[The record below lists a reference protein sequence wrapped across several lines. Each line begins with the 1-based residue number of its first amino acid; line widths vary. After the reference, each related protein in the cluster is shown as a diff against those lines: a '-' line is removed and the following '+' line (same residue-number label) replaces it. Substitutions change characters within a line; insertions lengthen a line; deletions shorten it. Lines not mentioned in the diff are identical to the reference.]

1 MAHTILRTLTLAMAL
16 GSFGCGE
23 ELALPEL
30 GSRQAAIVNGALD
43 SGHPAVGILHSAN
56 AAACTATLIG
66 KRTVLTAAHC
76 VTTENPPYSLLSP
89 VHFYLGGF
97 YGSKYIATTVKVHP
111 SYAGGNVADLAV
123 VRLSQEVG
131 NVTPA
136 TIAASAPS
144 VGEAVE
150 LVGYGKTGEDEGEF
164 GTKRRAANSVGKLQT
179 QIFTMYGASGS
190 KGNLCNGDSGG
201 PTFAIRGGV
210 ELLIGIH
217 STKGG
222 VCGQEGND
230 MRVDAFHAWIAG
242 EAQGDLWDG
251 GQQDKAAPKV
261 SILSPSS
268 GVELAPSFQVAAA
281 ASDDVAVTQVV
292 LYVDGVKASVKSA
305 APWSFQLQNLTA
317 GPHAIEVV
325 ALDAAGHTGSAAIS
339 VSVKA
344 ADPAPATP
352 APNAPGKPAGPAL
365 AEFGATCTRSEE
377 CAGGICALDHGSGE
391 RFCTM
396 TCDPAASACPGESA
410 CTPVGQVAVCGP
422 GAKGAALDENG
433 LSGGCQLGGAGVD
446 TAALLPLALLA
457 LLLLVRRQR
466 AR

>member
-1 MAHTILRTLTLAMAL
+1 
-16 GSFGCGE
+16 
-23 ELALPEL
+23 
-30 GSRQAAIVNGALD
+30 
-43 SGHPAVGILHSAN
+43 
-56 AAACTATLIG
+56 
-66 KRTVLTAAHC
+66 
-76 VTTENPPYSLLSP
+76 
-89 VHFYLGGF
+89 
-97 YGSKYIATTVKVHP
+97 
-111 SYAGGNVADLAV
+111 
-123 VRLSQEVG
+123 
-131 NVTPA
+131 
-136 TIAASAPS
+136 

-164 GTKRRAANSVGKLQT
+164 GTKRRAQNSVGKLQA

-230 MRVDAFHAWIAG
+230 MRVDAFHGWIAT

-261 SILSPSS
+261 SILSPSH
-268 GVELAPSFQVAAA
+268 GVELAPSFQVEAA

-292 LYVDGVKASVKSA
+292 LYIDGVKASAKSA

-317 GPHAIEVV
+317 GSHAIEVV

-339 VSVKA
+339 INVKA
-344 ADPAPATP
+344 NDPAPAP
-352 APNAPGKPAGPAL
+352 APTAPGTAPGSAL
-365 AEFGATCTRSEE
+365 AEFGAACTISEE
-377 CAGGICALDHGSGE
+377 CAGGICALDNVSGA

-396 TCDPAASACPGESA
+396 TCDPSASACPGESA
-410 CTPVGQVAVCGP
+410 CTPVGQTAVCGP
-422 GAKGAALDENG
+422 SGERAGLDESG
-433 LSGGCQLGGAGVD
+433 LSGGCQLAGAGVD
-446 TAALLPLALLA
+446 AAALLPLALLA
-457 LLLLVRRQR
+457 LVFVARRRQR